1 MFPMSTYFII
11 SYYKSIKVT
20 QTQASLF
27 LRLRDIFQTWVNS
40 DPVNPISWVC
50 DQSDDISDE
59 Y

>member
-27 LRLRDIFQTWVNS
+27 PRYIFQTWVNS
-40 DPVNPISWVC
+40 DPVDPISRVC